1 MAEIEKVIKGLE
13 GVYRCISPVTH
24 TCGDCPYQD
33 NHVECERRVINDAI
47 ILLKEQE
54 MVKPKQIIRKQ
65 CKKEYEDGS
74 IDYFAEW
81 YCPHCDSLLV
91 LGFDN
96 KWIQFCPRCGK
107 PITWEG

>member
-1 MAEIEKVIKGLE
+1 MTEIEKVIKGLE

-54 MVKPKQIIRKQ
+54 PTMVIESENMYTGLPITHCPKCGR
-65 CKKEYEDGS
+65 
-74 IDYFAEW
+74 
-81 YCPHCDSLLV
+81 SLDRYLY
-91 LGFDN
+91 GRRQEGEIN
-96 KWIQFCPRCGK
+96 FCPYCGRGVK
-107 PITWEG
+107 WNE